1 MIFIGTI
8 KSQKRRDKVKI
19 KIFKFKPLVYDELKN
34 LFDQDKLALYQ
45 KSNKDKNN
53 SKQLKKSRL
62 NEK

>member
-1 MIFIGTI
+1 
-8 KSQKRRDKVKI
+8 
-19 KIFKFKPLVYDELKN
+19 VYDELKN
-34 LFDQDKLALYQ
+34 LFDQDKLALDQ